1 MRGKPT
7 YKIEFVE
14 GLAREPASGRRELE
28 PTEIVVA
35 LCRPSEPAVS
45 EQRSVLMGLLSDE
58 ERQRLTR
65 FHFERDR
72 VLFLVA
78 HALLRI
84 TLSRYANIDPRA
96 WQFRTGSY
104 GRPEIADPRSRLR
117 FSLSHTRE
125 LAACAIVLDR
135 DIGLDVEHI
144 SRDVPLDVA
153 ESSFSSRERSDILGA
168 SATVRAKL
176 FLEYWTLKEA
186 YIKARGVGM
195 SLPLDQFSFCK
206 DPGGVWQI
214 VLEQPL
220 CDDPE
225 RWQFWSWQVSRN
237 HQVALA
243 IGHAGDP

>member
-1 MRGKPT
+1 MG
-7 YKIEFVE
+7 V
-14 GLAREPASGRRELE
+14 RRSL
-28 PTEIVVA
+28 IRA
-35 LCRPSEPAVS
+35 HDCVS
-45 EQRSVLMGLLSDE
+45 AY
-58 ERQRLTR
+58 LTR
-65 FHFERDR
+65 
-72 VLFLVA
+72 V
-78 HALLRI
+78 
-84 TLSRYANIDPRA
+84 
-96 WQFRTGSY
+96 
-104 GRPEIADPRSRLR
+104 
-117 FSLSHTRE
+117 E

-206 DPGGVWQI
+206 DPGGVWRI